1 MKNFAK
7 ILLAFAAAIFLFTAC
22 GKAEEEPIDVSDV
35 KDMVFGSEVPAI
47 LYYGDGK
54 IIIDGAGF
62 GVVVYDLENS
72 KLTDRIS
79 VDKIRE
85 YGMVGYYNFASAD
98 GKTIYFTDM
107 QQSTGEVTAMVAY
120 DVESK
125 TASPVKEMSDD
136 EFREESWNWD
146 GGRFQTE
153 HLDPYNPYNKNYEK
167 YYEYWGKYFE
177 ESCLISYTV
186 VPLENEFVFLIVPSF
201 MLYDIQIVVCDYD
214 GGEKVYRVFDNIN

>member
-7 ILLAFAAAIFLFTAC
+7 ILLAAVMTLSLFTAC

-35 KDMVFGSEVPAI
+35 KDMIFGSETPSI
-47 LYYGDGK
+47 LYYGEGK

-79 VDKIRE
+79 SDEIRE
-85 YGMVGYYNFASAD
+85 MGMTGYYNFASAD
-98 GKTIYFTDM
+98 GETIYFTDM
-107 QQSTGEVTAMVAY
+107 QQSVGLVNAMVAY

-136 EFREESWNWD
+136 EFREDSWNWD

-153 HLDPYNPYNKNYEK
+153 HLDPFNPSDRNYEK
-167 YYEYWGKYFE
+167 YYEYFGKYLE
-177 ESCLISYTV
+177 QSCLISYTV

-201 MLYDIQIVVCDYD
+201 MLYDTQIVVCDYN
-214 GGEKVYRVFDNIN
+214 GGEKIYRVFDDVD

>member
-7 ILLAFAAAIFLFTAC
+7 IFLAFTAVIFLFTDC

-35 KDMVFGSEVPAI
+35 KDMVFGSEVPSI
-47 LYYGDGK
+47 LYYGEGK

-62 GVVVYDLENS
+62 GVVVYDIENS
-72 KLTDRIS
+72 RLTDRITY
-79 VDKIRE
+79 DEIRE
-85 YGMVGYYNFASAD
+85 LGMTGYFNFASAD

-107 QQSTGEVTAMVAY
+107 QQSVGLVSAVAAY

-125 TASPVKEMSDD
+125 TFSPVKEISDD

-153 HLDPYNPYNKNYEK
+153 SLDPAEYKKYYEK
-167 YYEYWGKYFE
+167 YIAEN
-177 ESCLISYTV
+177 CLIGENS

-201 MLYDIQIVVCDYD
+201 MLYDTQIVVCDYD
-214 GGEKVYRVFDNIN
+214 GGEKVYRVFDDDN

>member
-7 ILLAFAAAIFLFTAC
+7 ILLAVVMTLSLFTDC
-22 GKAEEEPIDVSDV
+22 EKAEEEPIDVSDV
-35 KDMVFGSEVPAI
+35 KDMIFGSEVPSI
-47 LYYGDGK
+47 LYYGEGK

-72 KLTDRIS
+72 RLTDRIS
-79 VDKIRE
+79 SDEIME
-85 YGMVGYYNFASAD
+85 MGMTGYYNFASAD

-107 QQSTGEVTAMVAY
+107 QQSVGLVNAVVAY

-125 TASPVKEMSDD
+125 TASSVKEMSDD
-136 EFREESWNWD
+136 EFREDSWNWD

-153 HLDPYNPYNKNYEK
+153 HLDPHNPYSKNYEK

-177 ESCLISYTV
+177 QNCLVSYTI
-186 VPLENEFVFLIVPSF
+186 VPSENELVFLIVPSF
-201 MLYDIQIVVCDYD
+201 MLYDTQIVVCDYN
-214 GGEKVYRVFDNIN
+214 GGEKIYRVFDDDN